1 MNNEIIALL
10 KDRLEIGKKEYRQE
24 VDPFDGRDWIQE
36 AIEEALDCC
45 IYLATALLKLQKNK
59 KGVQND
65 PEC

>member
-10 KDRLEIGKKEYRQE
+10 KNRLEIGKKEYRQE

-45 IYLATALLKLQKNK
+45 IYLATALLKLQKTK